1 MTQGRHECWLRPSGN
16 TLMQQVKA
24 ARSRH
29 LRRTTE
35 RVVFV
40 FINSFQKNVFHLIP
54 IFGFPVRQTIVT
66 TTDFLTAFPT
76 SHVRKVQHLS
86 MVKQS

>member
-1 MTQGRHECWLRPSGN
+1 MSQGRHECWLRQSGN

-40 FINSFQKNVFHLIP
+40 FINSF
-54 IFGFPVRQTIVT
+54 PVRQTIVT
-66 TTDFLTAFPT
+66 TTDFLTVFPT
-76 SHVRKVQHLS
+76 SHVRNVQHLS